1 MLKKL
6 LAVLLCLCMLAPLS
20 AQAEVELLPQLTQWR
35 LEESQAPIRATVS
48 MELGAWLPFDETT
61 LAALNLLLSH
71 VSFQVETLHMAQEDW
86 SRAAVLLDGVDTA
99 VLTQRQANGVKRL
112 NASFV
117 PDATLTAVSEDPIAL
132 LLGEKLR
139 AEPGRLHRYGG
150 YHGHGGQAAHE

>member
-1 MLKKL
+1 MHKEQKRLPFRRLYNALLSLALMAAATLIGLLFRAVGFPETNIVIVYL

-86 SRAAVLLDGVDTA
+86 SRAAVLLDGPSARRTA
-99 VLTQRQANGVKRL
+99 SNG
-112 NASFV
+112 
-117 PDATLTAVSEDPIAL
+117 
-132 LLGEKLR
+132 
-139 AEPGRLHRYGG
+139 
-150 YHGHGGQAAHE
+150 